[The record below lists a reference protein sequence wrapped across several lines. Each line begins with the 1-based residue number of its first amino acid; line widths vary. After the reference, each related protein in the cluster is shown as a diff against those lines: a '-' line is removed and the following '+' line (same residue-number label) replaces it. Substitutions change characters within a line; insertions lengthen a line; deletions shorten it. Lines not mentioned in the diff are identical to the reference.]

1 MSHVITLR
9 SVYGKMKDC
18 YVQPKRMANGV
29 RLPFVKRVRYN
40 TDGSSEMILSEAELN
55 SPERDYFIP
64 EDYEIRLADG
74 VTFDLDDPFQK
85 NLWECIKD
93 CELIAPSRG
102 SRDSHGDLLIDGNA
116 QRYGLA
122 EFYVDVPGVEAE
134 RSVSKKKLISQA
146 WNFIIND
153 SAAGHMT
160 KCKLLGKNMRHAPA
174 SDIQDFLMQLAE
186 KDPKQV
192 IDLYTSQDNVMK
204 LLIID
209 AKESRIIT
217 KQSGVW
223 MYGDTALGTT
233 DDAIIL
239 FFKIPSNKKILD
251 LLKRET
257 YPDMV
262 LDEDRDIQVKD
273 IDENGNLKPVEEE
286 QVETEMPK
294 PTPPALKSKTT
305 KK

>member
-262 LDEDRDIQVKD
+262 LDEDRNIHVKD
-273 IDENGNLKPVEEE
+273 IDEKGDLKPVEEE

-294 PTPPALKSKTT
+294 PKPPKLKSKTT